1 MLIFLFETSKN
12 LWSEIFLIPMLDIEI
27 LNGKEEK
34 CIELLVD
41 AVIQRKDYKIKDENM
56 LKAIGMILKKLSEND
71 GAKRIIQVRN
81 SFWIDWLLIFT
92 PESCC

>member
-1 MLIFLFETSKN
+1 M
-12 LWSEIFLIPMLDIEI
+12 EI

-71 GAKRIIQVRN
+71 GAKRIIQVKI
-81 SFWIDWLLIFT
+81 FFIELIANISII
-92 PESCC
+92 EYCC